1 MFSAIVMGGTT
12 VGRTS
17 SFGVDYTKAK
27 VAAGRLLAIIDKKP
41 KIDVDQKGGKQ
52 LVSLYLPP
60 PPRLF
65 HGLITAIVVY
75 Y

>member
-1 MFSAIVMGGTT
+1 MLSAIVMGGTA
-12 VGRTS
+12 VGRAS

-41 KIDVDQKGGKQ
+41 KIDVDQEGGKQ

-60 PPRLF
+60 PPPDCF
-65 HGLITAIVVY
+65 TA
-75 Y
+75 